1 MSIYGRPRIKLTL
14 FLQSW
19 YRVEVHQGPSKDG
32 EVRVLRHHHMSL
44 SFSLKRLITVDVNG
58 KSLMSKE
65 INEVTGLVRLF
76 TSPNRGMKPADG
88 IIRAVTIIANEAEEY
103 G

>member
-1 MSIYGRPRIKLTL
+1 MS
-14 FLQSW
+14 S
-19 YRVEVHQGPSKDG
+19 
-32 EVRVLRHHHMSL
+32 
-44 SFSLKRLITVDVNG
+44 SFSDVLMSMAIG

-76 TSPNRGMKPADG
+76 TSPNKGMKPADG